1 MGLTN
6 DKLERLR
13 AAGLLKT
20 GADLQAEQAQAP
32 AKPRPLPTPPPDTT
46 GRLRDEQDRWA
57 RLRERIAHRQ
67 PAEETEHAAETPPD
81 RHYEPV
87 GAPARALAEAVPGE
101 IIGDPDDG
109 FYLVRRDFPLHH
121 AHGRVALGDLLN
133 SRAEHFAFSACDAE
147 LHDFDPRT
155 ACFVDTETSGLAGG
169 AGTVAF
175 LIGVGYFTDDAFRLD
190 QCFLR
195 DYEDEEAMLAFLA
208 ERFAQCET
216 LVSYNGKSFD
226 QPLLRTRF
234 VQQRIPF
241 RLEAAA
247 HLDLVHV
254 ARRVWKR
261 RLRDCSLGNIEREVL
276 GIERVGDVP
285 SYLIPQIWF
294 NFLHTGDAAPLE
306 GVFYHH
312 RMDILSLVA
321 VAAHLAECLETPD
334 GAGFQHREDR
344 LSIVRLHHRQKHHD
358 QVVALGK
365 AFLVEDPA
373 SPLRAECLAMIAHAA
388 QTLRDWPAC
397 AHALETWAAEYPES
411 VDALIALAKHLEHR
425 ARDPHRAATLVQ
437 QALATPQAQ
446 HNPALAQALQ
456 HRLNR
461 LQRRTT

>member
-1 MGLTN
+1 MGALN

-32 AKPRPLPTPPPDTT
+32 PKPRKPPAPTPATAQ
-46 GRLRDEQDRWA
+46 LREEQDRWA
-57 RLRERIAHRQ
+57 RLRERIARHQ
-67 PAEETEHAAETPPD
+67 PADDAADAPPG

-87 GAPARALAEAVPGE
+87 GAPAKPLAEAVPGE
-101 IIGDPDDG
+101 TIGDPACG
-109 FYLVRRDFPLHH
+109 FHLVRRDFPLHH
-121 AHGRVALGDLLN
+121 RHGSVCLGDLLGT
-133 SRAEHFAFSACDAE
+133 RADHFAFSACDEE
-147 LHDFDPRT
+147 LRAFNPRT

-175 LIGVGYFTDDAFRLD
+175 LVGVGYFTDDAFRLD

-195 DYEDEEAMLAFLA
+195 DYDDEEPMLAFLA

-234 VQQRIPF
+234 VQQRLPF

-285 SYLIPQIWF
+285 SHLIPQLWF

-312 RMDILSLVA
+312 QTDILSLVA
-321 VAAHLAECLETPD
+321 VAAHLAECLETPE
-334 GAGFQHREDR
+334 GAGFHHREDR

-358 QVVALGK
+358 QVIALGR
-365 AFLVEDPA
+365 AFLEQDPA

-388 QTLRDWPAC
+388 QARKDWPAH
-397 AHALETWAAEYPES
+397 AQALETWAAEFPQS
-411 VDALIALAKHLEHR
+411 IDALTALAKHLEHR
-425 ARDPHRAATLVQ
+425 ARDHPRATTLVQ
-437 QALATPQAQ
+437 QALATPEAQ
-446 HNPALAQALQ
+446 HNPALAHTLQ

-461 LQRRTT
+461 LQRRTR